1 MRTQTVGHSSMSG
14 KKKVSM
20 STLLI
25 LECFSLCIRKGKG
38 LHSSSASPNEARFI
52 VKKTKMYWLPVVR
65 VPGEK
70 RSQFK
75 WRPDLM
81 QYTSDSEIDA
91 EYDNQFPVTHHPEQQ
106 PQMASS
112 DVQVLSHLIKV
123 QLQCNAA

>member
-1 MRTQTVGHSSMSG
+1 
-14 KKKVSM
+14 
-20 STLLI
+20 
-25 LECFSLCIRKGKG
+25 
-38 LHSSSASPNEARFI
+38 
-52 VKKTKMYWLPVVR
+52 MYWLPVVR

-70 RSQFK
+70 RSPFN

-123 QLQCNAA
+123 QLQ